1 MLALAFFQRGVYG
14 GVEYTF
20 TLENFARVFDPLYA
34 GIFLNSARIAGIA
47 TTIAVVLGYAAA
59 YAIAS
64 CRRSL
69 QPVLLFFAVLPFWSN
84 YLIRTYAWI
93 VLLNREGL
101 VTQLLRWFGYEGE
114 PPSMLYTEGAV
125 IAGLVYNYLPFVI
138 LACYAPLSRLNPE
151 LAEASRDLGGSAFT
165 TFRRIILP
173 LTLPGI
179 AAGAVFVFV
188 LSIGN
193 FVTPALLGGGRFQ
206 MIGNLVYDQ
215 FLTANDWPFGAA
227 LSMALIAIMMLLL
240 LVQAYASDRASTRTA
255 PRQGGRVMA
264 ERSAAARRSG
274 AAVLVAIFAFL
285 YVPIAVLVALSF
297 NEGGLPTV
305 WSGFS
310 TKWYVSLAVQP
321 GHLVGG
327 AQHADRRRRIDR
339 HRDAARHAARHR
351 HRDAAAARDG
361 ARGAGVRADDHS
373 RHRARGRAALLLLH
387 ARRHPGPAHDRA
399 GACRVQPRLRL
410 RGGACA
416 AEILRLVDHRS
427 VGRSRRLGL
436 HHLPKGHTAGN
447 PAGSRSPARCSPS
460 RCRSTSSSSPS
471 SPPAQA
477 ARPPPCRCRS
487 IR

>member
-1 MLALAFFQRGVYG
+1 MNTSRSTFLMAPALAWLIGLMVVPCGLVLALAFFQRGTYG
-14 GVEYTF
+14 GVDYTF
-20 TLENFARVFDPLYA
+20 TLDNFAKVFDPLYA

-47 TTIAVVLGYAAA
+47 TLIAVVIGYSAA

-69 QPVLLFFAVLPFWSN
+69 QPALLFFAVLPFWSN

-101 VTQLLRWFGYEGE
+101 VTQFMRWFGYTGE

-138 LACYAPLSRLNPE
+138 LACYAPLSRMNPE

-240 LVQAYASDRASTRTA
+240 LVQAYASDRATT
-255 PRQGGRVMA
+255 
-264 ERSAAARRSG
+264 RSAPVR
-274 AAVLVAIFAFL
+274 
-285 YVPIAVLVALSF
+285 
-297 NEGGLPTV
+297 ETV
-305 WSGFS
+305 
-310 TKWYVSLAVQP
+310 
-321 GHLVGG
+321 
-327 AQHADRRRRIDR
+327 
-339 HRDAARHAARHR
+339 
-351 HRDAAAARDG
+351 
-361 ARGAGVRADDHS
+361 
-373 RHRARGRAALLLLH
+373 
-387 ARRHPGPAHDRA
+387 
-399 GACRVQPRLRL
+399 
-410 RGGACA
+410 
-416 AEILRLVDHRS
+416 
-427 VGRSRRLGL
+427 
-436 HHLPKGHTAGN
+436 
-447 PAGSRSPARCSPS
+447 
-460 RCRSTSSSSPS
+460 
-471 SPPAQA
+471 
-477 ARPPPCRCRS
+477 
-487 IR
+487 

>member
-1 MLALAFFQRGVYG
+1 MTATGTRPAFLMAPALAWLVGLMVIPCGLVLALAFFQRGIYG
-14 GVEYTF
+14 GVDYSF
-20 TLENFARVFDPLYA
+20 TLENFSRVFDPLYA
-34 GIFLNSARIAGIA
+34 GIFLRSARIAGTA
-47 TTIAVVLGYAAA
+47 TAIAVVLGYAAA

-151 LAEASRDLGGSAFT
+151 LAEASRDLGGSAFI
-165 TFRRIILP
+165 TFRRIVLP

-240 LVQAYASDRASTRTA
+240 FVQAYASDRASIRTA
-255 PRQGGRVMA
+255 P
-264 ERSAAARRSG
+264 AR
-274 AAVLVAIFAFL
+274 
-285 YVPIAVLVALSF
+285 
-297 NEGGLPTV
+297 E
-305 WSGFS
+305 
-310 TKWYVSLAVQP
+310 
-321 GHLVGG
+321 
-327 AQHADRRRRIDR
+327 
-339 HRDAARHAARHR
+339 DA
-351 HRDAAAARDG
+351 
-361 ARGAGVRADDHS
+361 
-373 RHRARGRAALLLLH
+373 
-387 ARRHPGPAHDRA
+387 
-399 GACRVQPRLRL
+399 
-410 RGGACA
+410 
-416 AEILRLVDHRS
+416 
-427 VGRSRRLGL
+427 
-436 HHLPKGHTAGN
+436 
-447 PAGSRSPARCSPS
+447 
-460 RCRSTSSSSPS
+460 
-471 SPPAQA
+471 
-477 ARPPPCRCRS
+477 
-487 IR
+487 

>member
-1 MLALAFFQRGVYG
+1 MTAIGTRPAFLTAPALAWLVGLMVIPCGLVLALAFFQRGIYG
-14 GVEYTF
+14 GVDYSF
-20 TLENFARVFDPLYA
+20 TLENFSRVFDPLYA
-34 GIFLNSARIAGIA
+34 GIFLRSARIAGTA
-47 TTIAVVLGYAAA
+47 TAIAVVLGYAAA

-165 TFRRIILP
+165 TFRRIVLP

-240 LVQAYASDRASTRTA
+240 LVQAYASDRASTRTE
-255 PRQGGRVMA
+255 PVR
-264 ERSAAARRSG
+264 E
-274 AAVLVAIFAFL
+274 
-285 YVPIAVLVALSF
+285 
-297 NEGGLPTV
+297 
-305 WSGFS
+305 
-310 TKWYVSLAVQP
+310 
-321 GHLVGG
+321 
-327 AQHADRRRRIDR
+327 
-339 HRDAARHAARHR
+339 DA
-351 HRDAAAARDG
+351 
-361 ARGAGVRADDHS
+361 
-373 RHRARGRAALLLLH
+373 
-387 ARRHPGPAHDRA
+387 
-399 GACRVQPRLRL
+399 
-410 RGGACA
+410 
-416 AEILRLVDHRS
+416 
-427 VGRSRRLGL
+427 
-436 HHLPKGHTAGN
+436 
-447 PAGSRSPARCSPS
+447 
-460 RCRSTSSSSPS
+460 
-471 SPPAQA
+471 
-477 ARPPPCRCRS
+477 
-487 IR
+487 